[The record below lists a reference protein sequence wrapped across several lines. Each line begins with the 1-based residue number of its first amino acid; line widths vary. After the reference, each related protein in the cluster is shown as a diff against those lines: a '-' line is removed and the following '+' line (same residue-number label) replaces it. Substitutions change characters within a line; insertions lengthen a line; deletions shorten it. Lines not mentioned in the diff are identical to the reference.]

1 MKSIC
6 FDLAAGCLLIAV
18 AGCETAAQRID
29 PELVQTIKPG
39 ITTRQEV
46 LNQFGSPRE
55 TLSAGGRTLL
65 FYERDYRAWVNRYGP
80 ISPARLVGLSVLFDR
95 NDRVIR
101 AHYSSHNLVVHGTM
115 ATVSAGSPVSEKL
128 LARIHPNVTTR
139 KEAIEILGEPGM
151 EALALDG
158 YLVVSWPCIEADYT
172 GGGSSRLRNASL
184 VHLAFDAAD
193 VVVAIKTV
201 NRR

>member
-6 FDLAAGCLLIAV
+6 FDLAAACLLIAV
-18 AGCETAAQRID
+18 AGCETAADRID

-46 LNQFGSPRE
+46 LKQFGSPRE
-55 TLSAGGRTLL
+55 TLSSGGRTLL
-65 FYERDYRAWVNRYGP
+65 FYERDYRAWVTRYGP
-80 ISPARLVGLSVLFDR
+80 ISPARLVCLSVLFDR

-101 AHYSSHNLVVHGTM
+101 TNYSSHNLTVHAGAVT
-115 ATVSAGSPVSEKL
+115 ASAGSPVSEKM
-128 LARIHPNVTTR
+128 LARIHANITTR

-151 EALALDG
+151 ETLALDG
-158 YLVVSWPCIEADYT
+158 HLVMSWPYIEADYA
-172 GGGSSRLRNASL
+172 GGGSSRLKNASL
-184 VHLAFDAAD
+184 LQLAFDNAD
-193 VVVAIKTV
+193 VVAAIKTV